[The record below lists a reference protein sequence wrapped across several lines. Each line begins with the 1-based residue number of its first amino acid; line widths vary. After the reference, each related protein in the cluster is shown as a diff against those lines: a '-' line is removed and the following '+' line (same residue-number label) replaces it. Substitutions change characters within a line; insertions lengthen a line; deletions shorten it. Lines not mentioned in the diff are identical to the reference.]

1 MRANKSPLQAKSQ
14 IKESRLFVVNISTAM
29 SVLIFGAMGV
39 ASITGVASVIGV
51 SDAYAQTPNSTKLTT
66 VAVRSGSSDTQ
77 LRVDG
82 VVEAVRYTQ
91 ISPQISGAIVKLP
104 VQAGDII
111 KTGQLLASVDARAAQ
126 QNANASNAQVEAA
139 RASLTIA
146 EKDYARQKLLFEKN
160 FISQAQL
167 DRALSDFK
175 ASSAQS
181 KAQIAQAAAVQTQ
194 SGFYTIQSP
203 YNGIV
208 SNMPSAVGDMAMP
221 GQPIM
226 TVYDPTEMRVILN
239 VPQTQVAYLK
249 ANQELRITF
258 PSLPENQRTITVKKF
273 TLLPATD
280 ASTHTAQI
288 RVDLPKN
295 TKGLSPGL
303 FAQTE
308 LAIIN
313 LNNNKL
319 QKTDAARLYVPTTA
333 VVKRAQF
340 QAVYVVNTNGKAMLR
355 QIKAGPITG
364 NEQEILSGVSQGEM
378 VATNPLAAAKLTL
391 PSQ

>member
-1 MRANKSPLQAKSQ
+1 MRINQTTKLALKAVHQ
-14 IKESRLFVVNISTAM
+14 IQESRHSLFVAM
-29 SVLIFGAMGV
+29 SFLIFGV
-39 ASITGVASVIGV
+39 ISVVGLLSV
-51 SDAYAQTPNSTKLTT
+51 SDAYAQTPNPAKLTT

-194 SGFYTIQSP
+194 SGFYTIQAP

-258 PSLPENQRTITVKKF
+258 PSLLENQRTITVKKF

-313 LNNNKL
+313 LNNKL
-319 QKTDAARLYVPTTA
+319 QKTDSARLYVPTTA

-340 QAVYVVNTNGKAMLR
+340 QAVYVVNANGKAMLR

>member
-1 MRANKSPLQAKSQ
+1 MRENHSTMQAIHQ
-14 IKESRLFVVNISTAM
+14 IKDNRLTIAIAISVILFGAM
-29 SVLIFGAMGV
+29 SVVGALS
-39 ASITGVASVIGV
+39 AN
-51 SDAYAQTPNSTKLTT
+51 DAYAQIPSPTKLITI
-66 VAVRSGSSDTQ
+66 AVRSGSSDTQ

-104 VQAGDII
+104 VRAGDVI

-126 QNANASNAQVEAA
+126 QNASASNAQVEAA
-139 RASLTIA
+139 RASLMIA

-167 DRALSDFK
+167 DRALSQFN
-175 ASSAQS
+175 ASSAQAKS
-181 KAQIAQAAAVQTQ
+181 QIAQAAAVQTQ
-194 SGFYTIQSP
+194 SGFYTIQAP

-239 VPQTQVAYLK
+239 VPQTHIAYLK
-249 ANQELRITF
+249 SNQALRITF
-258 PSLPENQRTITVKKF
+258 PSLPEAQRSITVNKY
-273 TLLPATD
+273 TLLPAAD

-295 TKGLSPGL
+295 MKGLSPGL

-308 LAIIN
+308 LTIN
-313 LNNNKL
+313 NANKNSN
-319 QKTDAARLYVPTTA
+319 QTTQAARLYVPTTA
-333 VVKRAQF
+333 IIKRAQF
-340 QAVYVVNTNGKAMLR
+340 QAVYVVNAQGKALLR
-355 QIKAGPITG
+355 QIKAGSIMG
-364 NEQEILSGVSQGEM
+364 NEQEVLSGVSQGEL
-378 VATNPLAAAKLTL
+378 VATNPLAAALTTL
-391 PSQ
+391 PTQ